1 MSVAY
6 TSFTYTRPRGLG
18 LGELL
23 GEAINLVS
31 VVVSVVLVVVGAAVI
46 VVVGFADGLAV
57 VVGVFTVAIIIIIV
71 VLILAAN
78 PVVNVGVRVLSNSA
92 SSCCSR

>member
-1 MSVAY
+1 MPILVSHIPVL
-6 TSFTYTRPRGLG
+6 GVWG

-71 VLILAAN
+71 VLILAVN
-78 PVVNVGVRVLSNSA
+78 PVVHVGVRVLFNSA

>member
-1 MSVAY
+1 MPILASHIPVL
-6 TSFTYTRPRGLG
+6 GVWG

-57 VVGVFTVAIIIIIV
+57 VVGVFTVAIIIIV
-71 VLILAAN
+71 VLILAFN